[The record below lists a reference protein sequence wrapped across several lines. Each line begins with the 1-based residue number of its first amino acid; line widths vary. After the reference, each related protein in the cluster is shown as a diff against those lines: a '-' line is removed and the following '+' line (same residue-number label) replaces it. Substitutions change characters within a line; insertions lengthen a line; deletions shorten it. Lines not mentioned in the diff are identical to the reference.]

1 MREFHLA
8 RGFLLNS
15 QAENRARQN
24 MGLSE
29 STMKAN
35 HSLQG
40 RGVVPAPHN
49 GDQHGL
55 EHGTLMRRMRV
66 VTKGLDEARDG
77 ASARVDRP
85 GKYALS

>member
-29 STMKAN
+29 RTMKAN

-40 RGVVPAPHN
+40 RGVVPAPRIMVIN
-49 GDQHGL
+49 
-55 EHGTLMRRMRV
+55 M
-66 VTKGLDEARDG
+66 A
-77 ASARVDRP
+77 
-85 GKYALS
+85 